1 MVQSTQEQ
9 VREEERGAKGT
20 PEGDESMYRVV
31 AGCEEQRREDTEEAP
46 CEFYGAVIYKA
57 Y

>member
-20 PEGDESMYRVV
+20 PEGDESMCRVV
-31 AGCEEQRREDTEEAP
+31 AGCEEQGREDTEEAP